1 MPPPTR
7 LTSIFMASAD
17 RQRLLRSPQLL
28 GVPAA
33 PQRSRPRLGSRFL
46 SSISTLNNCIL
57 LVVVV
62 TGFGRST
69 RDVPLVAITTG
80 RDAREIFRVY
90 PHVYRLLSTLR
101 NHTQILGELNMAISN
116 RPSAIKE
123 TDDGTIIEFQRTMY
137 AFDDL
142 CLIGTLFYSS
152 DFISFRTKY
161 LCDLRFVTRG

>member
-1 MPPPTR
+1 
-7 LTSIFMASAD
+7 MASAD

-90 PHVYRLLSTLR
+90 PHVYRLLTVNSSQS
-101 NHTQILGELNMAISN
+101 HSN
-116 RPSAIKE
+116 SGGAEYGYIEP
-123 TDDGTIIEFQRTMY
+123 TICNKGDR
-137 AFDDL
+137 
-142 CLIGTLFYSS
+142 
-152 DFISFRTKY
+152 
-161 LCDLRFVTRG
+161 